1 MSIFTRTVACT
12 LHNRSKHALM
22 LDNAEL
28 IRGDFTSAPPAMIEA
43 GASGEWATTSAGFM
57 TGTEGL
63 IAYTLD
69 RPDARFIV
77 SWSNPFI
84 GDNTFT
90 QRYEPGATAPQD
102 EHIVPF
108 DPMFPEGAPVT
119 GYDRR
124 IERVEQLRDD
134 EEVSVTF
141 RLDLEEHDA
150 DDNADDDADDD
161 DDAETASP
169 KSDETK
175 VVQNHGGNYSTV
187 RDGSDGFRK
196 TVYVGLN
203 VNMGTMEVNALYRLT
218 AGCPTVPG
226 KKLMPAVTALKLGDV
241 FEWRTKTTEFSP
253 LDAPAEEFWGRL
265 KKLPPHA
272 QKLLADDEKAGP
284 PLFVNTDKKRVSRD
298 LHSPSRRGV
307 RASIAELFAAVEA
320 EVTTLTT
327 SVTVRMHPMARL
339 VLSGHH
345 WPSGDYFPDTPIDR
359 RDYTDNSLCV
369 GRGVIWGDQSAPPQE
384 FTRVLD
390 FFRDLG
396 VIARAFPVAAAQVE
410 DLHLSACGT
419 GIHAGTPFNVKAN
432 SDGTLPLDPWRIL
445 DDPKLLR
452 IFPNLRTVWACQGIS
467 GLCSQQLEEWA
478 KALKHAQPEHEL
490 VRVAREMSKPAP
502 NGIIRER
509 RPEPLRV
516 IVWTRQGDAM
526 QPNP

>member
-12 LHNRSKHALM
+12 LHNQSKHALI

-28 IRGDFTSAPPAMIEA
+28 IRGEFTSAPPAMIAA
-43 GASGEWATTSAGFM
+43 GTSGEWATTSAGFM

-90 QRYEPGATAPQD
+90 QRYEPGATAPKD

-124 IERVEQLRDD
+124 TERVEQLRDD

-150 DDNADDDADDD
+150 DDDADDD

-175 VVQNHGGNYSTV
+175 VVQNHAGNYSTV

-203 VNMGTMEVNALYRLT
+203 VNMGTPEVNVLLGRLT
-218 AGCPTVPG
+218 AGCPSVPG
-226 KKLMPAVTALKLGDV
+226 MKLMPAVTALKLGEAPV
-241 FEWRTKTTEFSP
+241 SRAKTTEFSP
-253 LDAPAEEFWGRL
+253 LDAPAEHFWGRL

-272 QKLLADDEKAGP
+272 QKLLEEDEKAGP
-284 PLFVNTDKKRVSRD
+284 PLGVNVSNERVSLH
-298 LHSPSRRGV
+298 LHSPSRRLV

-320 EVTTLTT
+320 EVTTLKTT
-327 SVTVRMHPMARL
+327 ETVRMHPMARL

-345 WPSGDYFPDTPIDR
+345 FPDRSFFPDTPRGIQAFA
-359 RDYTDNSLCV
+359 DNSLCV
-369 GRGVIWGDQSAPPQE
+369 GRGVIWGEDQGVDYRFA
-384 FTRVLD
+384 RVLD

-410 DLHLSACGT
+410 DLHFSACDT
-419 GIHAGTPFNVKAN
+419 GIHAGTPVDVRAN
-432 SDGTLPLDPWRIL
+432 PDGTLPLHPWRIL

-452 IFPNLRTVWACQGIS
+452 IFPNLRTVWACQNTS
-467 GLCSQQLEEWA
+467 ALCNLQLDEWA
-478 KALKHAQPEHEL
+478 KALKHAKPEDEL
-490 VRVAREMSKPAP
+490 VRVAQGMSKRAP
-502 NGIIRER
+502 NAFIHEW
-509 RPEPLRV
+509 RPEPLLV
-516 IVWTRQGDAM
+516 IVWTRQGNAM
-526 QPNP
+526 RPNP